1 MQRSGTPLG
10 LGLQGA
16 FQSEAAGG
24 GVRGGG
30 PAMRINKKVRG
41 AWVVATPDGVWHK
54 DSHCRSQLIGGGVH
68 KIQMLIRENT
78 EDFLQNFTS
87 KKTNN
92 SKERI
97 SQHLEHHYSFW
108 QIFDQNFDQCFRLVV
123 GIFQGALFEV
133 FLV

>member
-41 AWVVATPDGVWHK
+41 PGWSPPPMGFGI
-54 DSHCRSQLIGGGVH
+54 RILITGANLYGGVY
-68 KIQMLIRENT
+68 KLRFLIR
-78 EDFLQNFTS
+78 
-87 KKTNN
+87 
-92 SKERI
+92 
-97 SQHLEHHYSFW
+97 
-108 QIFDQNFDQCFRLVV
+108 
-123 GIFQGALFEV
+123 
-133 FLV
+133 